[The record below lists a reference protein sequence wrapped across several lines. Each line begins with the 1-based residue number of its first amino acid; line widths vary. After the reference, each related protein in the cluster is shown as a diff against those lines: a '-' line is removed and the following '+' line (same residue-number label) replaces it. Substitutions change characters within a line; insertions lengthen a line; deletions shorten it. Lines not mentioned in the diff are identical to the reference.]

1 MKTLKDSQ
9 LLVLAAVLFV
19 SFLLL
24 RGTEDAIKQN
34 YHDFYSYYKGGLAL
48 RTGTSLYFDPNE
60 PSFRYSP
67 FFALFMIPFTL
78 LSPQAGYFLWIL
90 LMIVQALFI
99 FGWARS
105 LADKN
110 RSAGSPPAVWLFGA
124 SLLLIPNFF
133 MTNFDKGQANIF
145 ILFWMV
151 WAWIWL
157 ERNRPIQAGLC
168 LAVAI
173 LTKVTPLLLLPF
185 LIWRRQLKC
194 VVSCVVSIPLLLLLP
209 WIIQG
214 MPEGLATLKNWFI
227 WTKQAHDHYFL
238 AGHANQSLFA
248 AVHRLFS
255 KQESTYMMEHGFA
268 TLAVPLEMVKTVYAF
283 LSTALYSLFLF
294 RPSERL
300 SKPPYFFSPAFLDF
314 AGILIAV
321 TLIFPVAWKYA
332 FVNLL
337 LPVMALMIYLYRNN
351 GRDFGVLGL
360 LTGFFFLS
368 TICPSLPD
376 STVRIHVNFYS
387 LPFWGTLLLAAAF
400 LKMKHRPLLISS
412 ARISKAPSAGRS
424 RLIVNPK

>member
-1 MKTLKDSQ
+1 MKTPKNSQ
-9 LLVLAAVLFV
+9 LLVLAAIFFV
-19 SFLLL
+19 SFLIF
-24 RGTEDAIKQN
+24 RGIEDTVNKN

-48 RTGTSLYFDPNE
+48 RTGTPLYFDDEE

-78 LSPQAGYFLWIL
+78 VSPQTGYFLWIL
-90 LMIVQALFI
+90 LMIIQTLFI
-99 FGWARS
+99 FAWARS

-110 RSAGSPPAVWLFGA
+110 RSSNSPPAVWLFGA

-173 LTKVTPLLLLPF
+173 LAKVMPLLLLPF
-185 LIWRRQLKC
+185 LIWRKQLKC
-194 VVSCVVSIPLLLLLP
+194 VISCVISIPLLLMLP

-214 MPEGLATLKNWFI
+214 VPEGLATLKNWII
-227 WTKQAHDHYFL
+227 WTKQAHDNYFL
-238 AGHANQSLFA
+238 AGQANQSLFA

-268 TLAVPLEMVKTVYAF
+268 TLKAPLEIVKITYAF
-283 LSTALYSLFLF
+283 LSTALYSIFLF
-294 RPSERL
+294 RPNERL

-314 AGILIAV
+314 AGILITV

-332 FVNLL
+332 FVNVLL
-337 LPVMALMIYLYRNN
+337 SVMALMIYLYRNN
-351 GRDFGVLGL
+351 GRDFAVLGL
-360 LTGFFFLS
+360 LAGFFLLA
-368 TICPSLPD
+368 TIFPSLPS
-376 STVRIHVNFYS
+376 STARIHVHFYS
-387 LPFWGTLLLAAAF
+387 LPFAGTLLLTAAF
-400 LKMKHRPLLISS
+400 LKMKHRPLQTSS
-412 ARISKAPSAGRS
+412 TRISKAPSEGRS
-424 RLIVNPK
+424 RLTSNRE